1 MLTLAL
7 GLLSRF
13 WKPLLLVGL
22 LLAGA
27 FFVNRWDNKR
37 LDHAFEEG
45 RKAAFSDL
53 DREERRIIKR
63 SEEISQENA
72 RELNFLEN
80 QVELKREVV
89 YEQVNTYIKETVI
102 ECKPDPEYL
111 RLYDAATRTSDILAS
126 TIGPQDRTIAITQ
139 VPTPVTSKPEL

>member
-1 MLTLAL
+1 MLAIAL
-7 GLLSRF
+7 GLLSKF

-37 LDHAFEEG
+37 LDNAFEEG

-80 QVELKREVV
+80 QVELKREVI

-102 ECKPDPEYL
+102 ECKPDSEYL
-111 RLYDAATRTSDILAS
+111 RLYKLSGSPPDEFLGTVNLTNRADTAKEVSGDS
-126 TIGPQDRTIAITQ
+126 
-139 VPTPVTSKPEL
+139 